1 MVEDVAKQKDNI
13 RELSAELT
21 AAEATRAKLV
31 QELHAQVS
39 AAPVLLDISSIL
51 DGKAEDIP
59 ISVDSLLKPQSDYKL
74 EPEE

>member
-1 MVEDVAKQKDNI
+1 MVEDVAKQKDKI

-21 AAEATRAKLV
+21 AAEAIHTKLV

-39 AAPVLLDISSIL
+39 AAPVLLDISFIL

-59 ISVDSLLKPQSDYKL
+59 ISIDSLLKP
-74 EPEE
+74 